1 MELLEGARTLSD
13 LTRLKLL
20 RLTAERPLSVNELTD
35 LLAVSQSGVS
45 QHLARLRVAGL
56 VAAERRGKQ
65 VLYSARLDGIA
76 RFDRAFFTLL
86 ARPLKEIPEM
96 NHEWMRWKA
105 LYGEKGSG
113 LPARALTVA
122 IGSGD
127 IYGNV
132 PLQADNPMKIL
143 FVCTANAAR
152 SQMAEAWARAL
163 APGHVEP
170 ASAGL
175 EPAAVHPLAI
185 EVMEEVG
192 IDISHQVSKALRP
205 EDLACAGLVITLC
218 GAPSGWRPY
227 LPEGVA
233 WRYWPFEDPAR
244 ATGPKPVRLSKFR
257 EVRDGLR
264 LKVESL
270 LQELQ
275 PQAC

>member
-1 MELLEGARTLSD
+1 MYSVSI

-20 RLTAERPLSVNELTD
+20 RLTAERPLSVNELTH
-35 LLAVSQSGVS
+35 LLNVSQSGVS

-56 VAAERRGKQ
+56 VSAERRGKQ

-86 ARPLKEIPEM
+86 ARPLKEVSEM
-96 NHEWMRWKA
+96 NHEWTRWKA

-122 IGSGD
+122 IGSEG
-127 IYGNV
+127 YGNV
-132 PLQADNPMKIL
+132 PLQADNPMRIL

-152 SQMAEAWARAL
+152 SQMAEAWAKAL

-175 EPAAVHPLAI
+175 EPAVVHPLAI

-205 EDLACAGLVITLC
+205 EDLAHAGLVITLC

-275 PQAC
+275 QQASRTGEVTR